1 VPTGAIMPSF
11 ADTLT
16 EDATQELLDYLQSIQ
31 VPAEEAGLV
40 PGVGQQGTL
49 PQPEDAADTEDDN

>member
-1 VPTGAIMPSF
+1 MPSF